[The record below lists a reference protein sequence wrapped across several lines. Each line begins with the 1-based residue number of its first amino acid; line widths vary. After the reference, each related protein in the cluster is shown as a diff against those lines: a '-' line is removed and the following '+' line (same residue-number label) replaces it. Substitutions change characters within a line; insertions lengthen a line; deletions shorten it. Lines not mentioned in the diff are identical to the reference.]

1 MDPGSESWRPG
12 GWAFAQ
18 PARIDKAFF
27 DRIGGVS
34 KAEGQG
40 EDMEGH
46 TGQPVSQ
53 SPGIPSTVI
62 PDAPKTI
69 PGSRGHTH
77 DGRAA
82 RQQHP
87 HFTTNDG
94 RHVQFFQRASG
105 VQP

>member
-53 SPGIPSTVI
+53 SAPGFLPLSSQT
-62 PDAPKTI
+62 PKTI
-69 PGSRGHTH
+69 TGSRGHTH

>member
-53 SPGIPSTVI
+53 SAGIPSTVI
-62 PDAPKTI
+62 PDAQDNPRFTR
-69 PGSRGHTH
+69 PHTRRPSR
-77 DGRAA
+77 
-82 RQQHP
+82 
-87 HFTTNDG
+87 TTATPTL
-94 RHVQFFQRASG
+94 HH
-105 VQP
+105 